1 MPMDL
6 IGPVS
11 RSYISQRTKLHYA
24 DWGNPEAPPL
34 ILLHGGRD
42 HCRSWDWTAKALRDD
57 WHVICPDLRGHGD
70 SGWSRTG
77 YYPVMGFV
85 FDLMQLVVLNDL
97 ATVTIVAHSLGGN
110 VALRFTGVYPDK
122 VRKIVAIEGLGPSP
136 ERQAE
141 REAVGPE
148 KIWGDYFEKKRDAAA
163 RQFRRYATF
172 EDALKRMHEA
182 NSYLSAEQAYH
193 LTQHA
198 VMRNEDGSFSWKFD
212 PHLHAWPPEDM
223 PYPQLEALWKRI
235 ECPTRLIY
243 GNDSWASNPEK
254 DGRIAQFRNAT
265 VTAYDNAGH
274 WVHHDRFDD
283 FLGELREFL

>member
-1 MPMDL
+1 
-6 IGPVS
+6 
-11 RSYISQRTKLHYA
+11 
-24 DWGNPEAPPL
+24 
-34 ILLHGGRD
+34 
-42 HCRSWDWTAKALRDD
+42 
-57 WHVICPDLRGHGD
+57 
-70 SGWSRTG
+70 
-77 YYPVMGFV
+77 MG
-85 FDLMQLVVLNDL
+85 
-97 ATVTIVAHSLGGN
+97 A
-110 VALRFTGVYPDK
+110 
-122 VRKIVAIEGLGPSP
+122 
-136 ERQAE
+136 
-141 REAVGPE
+141 
-148 KIWGDYFEKKRDAAA
+148 AAA
-163 RQFRRYATF
+163 RALERDDGALGDHAAQRGVLADAVPRYRAAATLAPGSTTVWLKLGN
-172 EDALKRMHEA
+172 ALTRMHEA